1 MDVEDQT
8 DNWQLIHD
16 GNKAAF
22 EKLFKDYYDPLCGYA
37 YTIVK
42 DWDESDEV
50 IQNVFFNIWNKR
62 QTLQVNV
69 PLKAYLY
76 RAVHNECLNKL
87 KHAKVKLAYAADYK
101 HKFSTVKVSDSASH
115 IDAKELERVIQQV
128 LDALPDQCCKVFKL
142 SRFENLTYPE
152 ISVKLGI
159 SVKTVESHMGKALK
173 SMRTNLKEYL
183 SLLICLL
190 YSNQ

>member
-1 MDVEDQT
+1 MDVEKRT
-8 DNWQLIHD
+8 DNWQLIRE

-22 EKLFKDYYDPLCGYA
+22 EKLFKDYYDALCDYA

-42 DWDESDEV
+42 DRDESDEV
-50 IQNVFFNIWNKR
+50 IQNVFYNIWNKR
-62 QTLQVNV
+62 LTLNVNV
-69 PLKAYLY
+69 PVKAYLY
-76 RAVHNECLNKL
+76 KAVYNESLNKL
-87 KHAKVKLAYAADYK
+87 KHEKVKMAYVADYK

-115 IDAKELERVIQQV
+115 IDVKELEQTIQKV
-128 LDALPDQCCKVFKL
+128 LDELPPQCNNVFKL

-152 ISVKLGI
+152 IAVKLGI

-190 YSNQ
+190 FSNQ

>member
-1 MDVEDQT
+1 MDLENQT
-8 DNWQLIHD
+8 DNWQLIHE

-22 EKLFKDYYDPLCGYA
+22 EKLFKNYYDSLCDYA

-42 DWDESDEV
+42 DRDESDEV
-50 IQNVFFNIWNKR
+50 IQNVFYNIWNKR
-62 QTLQVNV
+62 ETLDFNV

-76 RAVHNECLNKL
+76 RAVHNESLNKL
-87 KHAKVKLAYAADYK
+87 KHTKVKQAYAMEYK
-101 HKFSTVKVSDSASH
+101 HKFSTVKFSDSSSQIH
-115 IDAKELERVIQQV
+115 LKELEHAIQKV
-128 LDALPDQCCKVFKL
+128 LDELPPQCSKVFKL

-152 ISVKLGI
+152 IAVKLEI

-190 YSNQ
+190 FSNQ